1 MIVAVIPARSGSKAI
16 VDKNIQLLGDK
27 PLLAWTIE
35 LCTKCPSI
43 DRTIVSTDSQIYAEI
58 ALNYGADVPFL
69 RPSSISDDTS
79 TDLDFVVHL
88 LTYLDQT
95 NSQPDLLLHMR
106 PTTPFREISVV
117 ENSIETF
124 MAKHDATSSR
134 SVQKMIISLQISSC

>member
-69 RPSSISDDTS
+69 AINIR
-79 TDLDFVVHL
+79 
-88 LTYLDQT
+88 
-95 NSQPDLLLHMR
+95 
-106 PTTPFREISVV
+106 
-117 ENSIETF
+117 
-124 MAKHDATSSR
+124 
-134 SVQKMIISLQISSC
+134 